1 MLESTT
7 LLNLLAQSLVDPPIT
22 WQDASTAEQRA
33 WSAALFIFDGCAVK
47 LRNFLE
53 ETAFR
58 ILRQLQ
64 AYTTPVATTYR
75 DRVRGRVHWPA
86 TFKSRLEG
94 DAHPL
99 QYVCRETRYQYA
111 TPENELFRY
120 TVARIGEALQ
130 HIPSW
135 LRNGVGYAAGES
147 GPIALR
153 NQVELLEL
161 ALNRLQRSKL
171 LQTIPVPERITE
183 FHFLRARTSRM
194 EEFVR
199 VAEVATQQLAV
210 VETMAPVAIS
220 AIGRR
225 TLLLPATAGAM
236 EKRWLNF
243 AGGLLQQ

>member
-1 MLESTT
+1 MSNPSA
-7 LLNLLAQSLVDPPIT
+7 LLNLLAQSLVDPPVT
-22 WQDASTAEQRA
+22 WQDASTAEQQA
-33 WSAALFIFDGCAVK
+33 WSAALFVLDGCAVG
-47 LRNFLE
+47 LRNFVE

-64 AYTTPVATTYR
+64 AYTKPVAITYQ

-120 TVARIGEALQ
+120 TIARIGEAIH
-130 HIPSW
+130 HIPPW
-135 LRNGVGYAAGES
+135 LRNGVGYAAGEA
-147 GPIALR
+147 GPIWLGD
-153 NQVELLEL
+153 QVGPIES
-161 ALNRLQRSKL
+161 ALNRLHRSKL

-183 FHFLRARTSRM
+183 FHFLCARTSRM

-199 VAEVATQQLAV
+199 VADVAAQQLAV
-210 VETMAPVAIS
+210 VETMAPAAIA

-225 TLLLPATAGAM
+225 TLLLPATTGPM
-236 EKRWLNF
+236 ERRWLNF
-243 AGGLLQQ
+243 AGGLLQR